1 MVTTFNSNFTTSSL
15 ISNPKNILEEEK
27 SQVLRKKSVSISL
40 QTHLLQK
47 PDNKCQN
54 EQSNN
59 IITKI
64 EEVKSLQ
71 LNTDSIQQEILN
83 LELRSIIKMCKIEDL
98 RNIIERIS
106 EEDYYFDRTLDH
118 KRYFNFVKSFS
129 YSSSNSK
136 KVNSLIYM

>member
-1 MVTTFNSNFTTSSL
+1 MVTAFNSNFTTSSL

-47 PDNKCQN
+47 HDNKCLN

-59 IITKI
+59 FITKI

-71 LNTDSIQQEILN
+71 LNTDSIHQELLN
-83 LELRSIIKMCKIEDL
+83 LELRSLIKKCKIEDL

-106 EEDYYFDRTLDH
+106 EEDYYFDRTLDN

-136 KVNSLIYM
+136 KVNIRTNM